1 MTAFNYSGWLDR
13 KRTISIRVNIYGKHL
28 YTNKLKD
35 LNIWSFCGARFEDQL
50 ICNFPT
56 FRGFNVHV
64 CNFVLN
70 LTLSIHKVLVCLTK
84 YRWTILIIW
93 QFAWIQFLIILQWQF
108 WLSDNVHVYS
118 YGLSDNMFLEF
129 KCSISEKFSI
139 IWQCLCSEF
148 WILWKGH

>member
-1 MTAFNYSGWLDR
+1 MVGQN
-13 KRTISIRVNIYGKHL
+13 KNNINHSQHF
-28 YTNKLKD
+28 YTNKLQD
-35 LNIWSFCGARFEDQL
+35 SNIRSFCGPRFEDRL
-50 ICNFPT
+50 ISKFPT

-64 CNFVLN
+64 LN
-70 LTLSIHKVLVCLTK
+70 RTLTIYKVLVRLTK

-93 QFAWIQFLIILQWQF
+93 QFTWIQFLIILQWQF

-118 YGLSDNMFLEF
+118 YGLSDSIFLEF
-129 KCSISEKFSI
+129 KCSISEKFRI